1 MYSRLLEKLA
11 RYVISV
17 YATPMNSSSQLL
29 TELTSA
35 FGRGFFS
42 GIRDNLL
49 GPVSRAPAVAPA
61 RQPRQRKAAAAP
73 PSDVTVQRALPLP
86 PPKRSGYEKV
96 HYRQGRGT
104 FEARIIGFD
113 AATKRVE
120 LERLIDGKRLW
131 RPTAKVFGGA
141 RR

>member
-1 MYSRLLEKLA
+1 
-11 RYVISV
+11 
-17 YATPMNSSSQLL
+17 MNSSSQLL

-35 FGRGFFS
+35 FGRGFFA

-49 GPVSRAPAVAPA
+49 GPVPRAPAAAPA
-61 RQPRQRKAAAAP
+61 RQPRQRREAAP
-73 PSDVTVQRALPLP
+73 QPDVAVKRALPLP

-131 RPTAKVFGGA
+131 RPTAKVFGG
-141 RR
+141 RP

>member
-1 MYSRLLEKLA
+1 MA
-11 RYVISV
+11 M
-17 YATPMNSSSQLL
+17 TSSSQLL
-29 TELTSA
+29 NEVTSA
-35 FGRGFFS
+35 FGRGFFA

-49 GPVSRAPAVAPA
+49 GPVSTFAAPASA
-61 RQPRQRKAAAAP
+61 RQPRPRKVAARAP
-73 PSDVTVQRALPLP
+73 EPPAQRALPVP

-131 RPTAKVFGGA
+131 RPTAKVFGGT
-141 RR
+141 RP